1 MEDPRQLLVAA
12 LQRHRR
18 DQLGDHVAG
27 AGADDVGAEDLAVLR
42 VDDELDQAVFV
53 VVDGG
58 AADRP
63 QLQLPDLD
71 LVPGLLRR
79 RLGEAD
85 AGDLRVAE
93 GGAGDEVLVDRVG
106 WLSGGVLDRD
116 HALLGGLV
124 GERLGVDQVADRVD
138 LRVRGAAVL
147 VDFDLAVLL
156 QLDARLGEAQ
166 ALDVGAAAA
175 GDAEVVDLGGL
186 AAVGEAYRAAPG
198 LDVLDPGPGGEPF

>member
-1 MEDPRQLLVAA
+1 MGVDDPGQLLVAA

-27 AGADDVGAEDLAVLR
+27 AVADDVGAEDLAVLG

-53 VVDGG
+53 VVDGR
-58 AADRP
+58 AADAAE
-63 QLQLPDLD
+63 LQLADLD
-71 LVPGLLRR
+71 VVPGLLRR

-106 WLSGGVLDRD
+106 LGAGGVLDRD
-116 HALLGGLV
+116 DALLGGLV

-147 VDFDLAVLL
+147 VDLDLAVLL
-156 QLDARLGEAQ
+156 QLDPGLLEAE

-175 GDAEVVDLGGL
+175 GDAEVVDLG
-186 AAVGEAYRAAPG
+186 RTRRRR
-198 LDVLDPGPGGEPF
+198 